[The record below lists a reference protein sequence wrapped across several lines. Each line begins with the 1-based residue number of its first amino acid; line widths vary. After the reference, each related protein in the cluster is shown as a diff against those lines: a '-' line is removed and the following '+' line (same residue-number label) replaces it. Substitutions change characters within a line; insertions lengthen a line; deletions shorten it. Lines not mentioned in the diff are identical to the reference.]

1 MEVTQ
6 MLNNVMAVQR
16 ATEQARHLYRDR
28 FAPDFTPF
36 EFIESNEVRLSNIL
50 AWFLDPK
57 ATHGQGG
64 RFLHLLLGRLAVEW
78 SPDACERAKVE
89 TETTVEEGRLD
100 IIVRSASGVLVIE
113 NKPWAADQP
122 EQLKRYFTHLDRL
135 GAIVDGPKVIRPSL
149 IYLTADGALPPAG
162 SIGAEEKRERT
173 KAGQLHCWSYREH
186 VLEWLADCRAV
197 CRADRVSTFI
207 DEFARYIRKQFEGV
221 VDMTMRD
228 QLVDEVT
235 GSPSM
240 VAAAM
245 QVIFAA
251 ADIRKQLVSTLRAQ
265 IADRA
270 KSVQWAVEG
279 RFSDERYAYLNLDFS
294 PQCKYLFSIGFEQS
308 NYRDF
313 GYGLTLKD
321 KSRPDSGKVHAALA
335 SSIGHGKS
343 DPTGGWPWW
352 RPASPHDDLLPVEW
366 DWRLEAAP
374 WIAIA
379 NGELAKRIGGAAHRI
394 RDALD
399 GHGLL

>member
-6 MLNNVMAVQR
+6 LLNHVRAVQS
-16 ATEQARHLYRDR
+16 ATEQAKHLYRDR

-36 EFIESNEVRLSNIL
+36 DFIEPNEVRLSSIL

-64 RFLHLLLGRLAVEW
+64 RFLRLLLGRLAVGW
-78 SPDACERAKVE
+78 PPDACDHAKVA

-100 IIVRSASGVLVIE
+100 IVVRSASGILVIE

-122 EQLKRYFTHLDRL
+122 EQLKRYFTHLDRPKT
-135 GAIVDGPKVIRPSL
+135 IVGGSKGIHPSL
-149 IYLTADGALPPAG
+149 IYLTADGAPPPDG
-162 SIGAEEKRERT
+162 SIGAEEKCERT

-186 VLEWLADCRAV
+186 ILEWLADCRAV

-207 DEFARYIRKQFEGV
+207 DEFARHIRKQFEGV
-221 VDMTMRD
+221 VDMKMQD

-235 GSPSM
+235 GSPAM

-251 ADIRKQLVSTLRAQ
+251 ANIQKKLVSTLQAQ
-265 IADRA
+265 IAEQVERF
-270 KSVQWAVEG
+270 QWTIEG
-279 RFSDERYAYLNLDFS
+279 KISNERYAYLKLNFS
-294 PQCKYLFSIGFEQS
+294 LQCKYLFSVGFEQPK
-308 NYRDF
+308 YKDF
-313 GYGLTLKD
+313 GYGLTFKD
-321 KSRPDSGKVHAALA
+321 KNRPDSVEAQAALA
-335 SSIGHGKS
+335 SAIGHGRRDLK
-343 DPTGGWPWW
+343 GGWAWW
-352 RPASPHDDLLPVEW
+352 RASPHDDILPVELNW
-366 DWRLEAAP
+366 TLEAAP
-374 WIAIA
+374 WIAVA
-379 NGELAKRIGGAAHRI
+379 DGELAKRIVGAAHRV